1 MVGRQRRAR
10 RYARGLGAGL
20 WALGVVG
27 VAAVLLAG
35 CSRTMTIAG
44 SSMAPT
50 FVDGERVTVE
60 MVLDPVARGDII
72 VFRYP
77 RDTSK
82 LFVQRVI
89 GMPGDELLV
98 EAGSVIINGVTLDEP
113 YVIEA
118 NRSFDT
124 SGTSVPAGHYF
135 VMGDNRNNSSD
146 SRSWGTV
153 AESLVYGKVVV
164 GSGR

>member
-1 MVGRQRRAR
+1 VVARAR
-10 RYARGLGAGL
+10 RLGSGL

-27 VAAVLLAG
+27 VVAALTAG

-50 FVDGERVTVE
+50 FTDGERVTVE
-60 MVLDPVARGDII
+60 MALGPVARGDII

-89 GMPGDELLV
+89 GMPGEELVV
-98 EAGSVIINGVTLDEP
+98 EVGSVIVNGVTLDEP
-113 YVIEA
+113 YVVES

-124 SGTSVPAGHYF
+124 SRTTVPAGHYF
-135 VMGDNRNNSSD
+135 VMGDNRSNASD

-153 AESLVYGKVVV
+153 AEDLIYGKVVL